1 MSNVQPPS
9 PYPGPGEIIGGK
21 YQIERMLGEGGM
33 GAVAK
38 AVHIELRAVV
48 ALKFMNPQ
56 FVSFPGAV
64 ERFRQEGIAS
74 RAIKSEHV
82 VKVDD
87 VGYLPSGT
95 PFLVMDCLEGADLQQ
110 VLQREGTP
118 GLPVER
124 AVHFMLQIL
133 RGLQAAHATGIVHR
147 DMKPSN
153 CFVVKHEGEPDFVK
167 LLDFGFVKLVRSDA
181 ADPERSQLT
190 ASGMGMGTPTY
201 MSPEQAWGDKT
212 GPASDLYSL
221 GIIAYEMLT
230 GRRPFTGDVAVIVRQ
245 HMTEPLP
252 ALDVDGLVAT
262 PELRAFLDRATEKRS
277 TDRFE
282 SAQAMLDALDA
293 LPTPWLVPRRR
304 FGRAATKPTPP
315 TPVRAWPRAARAVVA
330 LAGAA
335 ALVGAGLHFA
345 RGRTPAPSA
354 SRVHDRPATHAGV
367 PAESL
372 ATSVTSPE
380 PVAPPATV
388 PADVPAPSTTTDGAF
403 GPSPFDTRARLPLLW
418 NAHRQLSS
426 GRGLARSTESAIL
439 RWSRGQPRDP
449 RPSLLLAADAAFS
462 HADGRAVSLYVAANR
477 IAADARNDPRMVR
490 NLVRIVAENRQ
501 ARAASDALESI
512 FGALALDA
520 VDEELLRIDL
530 SPAGRT
536 RLTRLRARLERAGS
550 RAASPAR

>member
-1 MSNVQPPS
+1 MKSSESALAQPGLRIGSVLEGRYRIVGELGAGGVGTVFRAEHLKLGHHVAVKVLQPHLVTDVQFRPRF
-9 PYPGPGEIIGGK
+9 
-21 YQIERMLGEGGM
+21 ERE
-33 GAVAK
+33 A
-38 AVHIELRAVV
+38 RALATLAHPHVV
-48 ALKFMNPQ
+48 AWTDY
-56 FVSFPGAV
+56 SFADGCPYLVMELLDGRSLRVDIARGPLAAERV
-64 ERFRQEGIAS
+64 ER
-74 RAIKSEHV
+74 
-82 VKVDD
+82 
-87 VGYLPSGT
+87 
-95 PFLVMDCLEGADLQQ
+95 
-110 VLQREGTP
+110 
-118 GLPVER
+118 
-124 AVHFMLQIL
+124 IL
-133 RGLQAAHATGIVHR
+133 RQALATLVHAHGLGFVHR
-147 DMKPSN
+147 DLKPDNIFLLDFPS
-153 CFVVKHEGEPDFVK
+153 EPDFVK